1 MSSFTYEKVGQ
12 YGPEVVDKFISNKGV
27 VKAIDGKNYT
37 IDISRNSVFAK
48 FKTFV
53 EKDDFEGAEAWV
65 KKNEFDVVAPK
76 KRDIKFAK
84 LGWTE
89 IEKKVFSSKSI
100 KIETPQQEH
109 ITLLIIKNQL

>member
-1 MSSFTYEKVGQ
+1 MSSFTYDKVGQ
-12 YGPEVVDKFISNKGV
+12 YGPEVVDKFISSKGV

-53 EKDDFEGAEAWV
+53 EKDDFESAEVWL
-65 KKNEFDVVAPK
+65 KENEFDVVAPK

-89 IEKKVFSSKSI
+89 IEKKVLKYNSI
-100 KIETPQQEH
+100 VRIS
-109 ITLLIIKNQL
+109 LLLLLSLRM